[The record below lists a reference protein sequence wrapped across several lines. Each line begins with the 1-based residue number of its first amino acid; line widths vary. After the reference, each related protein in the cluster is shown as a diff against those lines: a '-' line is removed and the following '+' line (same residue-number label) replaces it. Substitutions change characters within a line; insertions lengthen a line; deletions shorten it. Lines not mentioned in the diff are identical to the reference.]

1 LAGSQSNGQ
10 GYCLRVDRARPWQWA
25 PACPALM
32 NIDAH
37 RFEDTYLCFLDA
49 PSEAVDSWKILTVS
63 VVLAAFAF
71 DGNRVCVKPHGLIVL
86 HDMVEFSLADA
97 PQATL
102 QTVTLGGSALF
113 GTSKDHSLRQSPRTE
128 LRRGLEFVCKVRRE
142 GSFGQSGPEPNGR
155 PWGNSY

>member
-49 PSEAVDSWKILTVS
+49 LSEAVDPWKILTVS
-63 VVLAAFAF
+63 IVLSALAF
-71 DGNRVCVKPHGLIVL
+71 DGDGVSIKLHNLIVL
-86 HDMVEFSLADA
+86 HHTPSPKMSIRESLS
-97 PQATL
+97 
-102 QTVTLGGSALF
+102 TVCRLLN
-113 GTSKDHSLRQSPRTE
+113 DLHCLRIPVHDLPFFHAE
-128 LRRGLEFVCKVRRE
+128 VR
-142 GSFGQSGPEPNGR
+142 Q
-155 PWGNSY
+155 